1 MLTISGAPRSYRRS
15 DQIDSTHRNRVN
27 PVTTE
32 DLFAQFGPAYRW
44 LVTICGMT
52 ASFTMVFTGTIVNVA
67 VPDVMGA
74 YGVGQDKAQ
83 FLQTAFIATMT
94 ASQLLNAWVI
104 GRLGQRG
111 AFSAVL
117 TLFLVGGLICG
128 LSPSLDMIIFGRV
141 LQGFASGIVQPLVMV
156 TLFQVFPTDRRGFAM
171 GIYGM
176 GLMLALGLG
185 PVIGGVTADLLNWRM
200 IFWVPLP
207 LVCAALLMGF
217 FFMPTKRPDG
227 PAMSFDFV
235 GYGLLCIALFCL
247 MSTIGNGQ
255 RNGWGSDLIVAQI
268 VIGCAAA
275 VGFVA
280 SQFRPGSAMLDMSLM
295 RNPRFASAVVI
306 AFVFGAGNFATT
318 YAMPVFGQLVQS
330 YTPTVAGLILLPASL
345 VVVFLL
351 PFTGRLSDSVPP
363 HYPIMGGLV
372 LFAIS
377 AFLIAEA
384 DVNTPFLTLAFL
396 GMIGR
401 FGMVCINPAL
411 MATALKAVPTEKLNQ
426 GSGTIN
432 FFRQLGGATGINGLV
447 VALEMRTE
455 FHSEAVT
462 ATQTAD
468 NAATRELI
476 AQLQSLLS
484 AGGIPESL
492 MFPMALNH
500 LGQVLE
506 AQANT
511 FGFQDGFLLIGLV
524 FIGALVPAYILSR
537 AR

>member
-1 MLTISGAPRSYRRS
+1 MKSVS
-15 DQIDSTHRNRVN
+15 
-27 PVTTE
+27 TE
-32 DLFAQFGPAYRW
+32 DLFGQFGPAYRW

-52 ASFTMVFTGTIVNVA
+52 ASFTMVLTGTVVNVA

-83 FLQTAFIATMT
+83 FLQTAFITTMT
-94 ASQLLNAWVI
+94 ASQLLNAWVVS
-104 GRLGQRG
+104 RMGQRG
-111 AFSAVL
+111 AFVSVL
-117 TLFLVGGLICG
+117 TLFLGGGLICG
-128 LSPSLDMIIFGRV
+128 LSPGLDGIIFGRV
-141 LQGFASGIVQPLVMV
+141 LQGFAAGIVQPLVMV
-156 TLFQVFPTDRRGFAM
+156 TLFQVFPADRRGFAM

-176 GLMLALGLG
+176 GLMLALGFG
-185 PVIGGVTADLLNWRM
+185 PVVGGLTADLLTWRM

-207 LVCAALLMGF
+207 LVVAALLMGI

-227 PAMSFDFV
+227 PTKSFDFV
-235 GYGLLCIALFCL
+235 GYTLLCVALYC
-247 MSTIGNGQ
+247 MMATIGNGQ
-255 RNGWGSDLIVAQI
+255 RDGWTSDLIVTQTI
-268 VIGCAAA
+268 VGILAAT
-275 VGFVA
+275 GFVL
-280 SQFRPGSAMLDMSLM
+280 SQFRPGSAMLDMSLL
-295 RNPRFASAVVI
+295 RDPRFSSAVVI
-306 AFVFGAGNFATT
+306 AFVFGAGNFAST

-330 YTPTVAGLILLPASL
+330 YTPTVAGFILLPASL
-345 VVVFLL
+345 VVVCLL
-351 PFTGRLSDSVPP
+351 PFTGRLSDTVPP

-372 LFAIS
+372 LFAVS
-377 AFLIAEA
+377 AFLIADA
-384 DVNTPFLTLAFL
+384 DVNTPFLVLAWF

-401 FGMVCINPAL
+401 FGMSFINPAL
-411 MATALKAVPTEKLNQ
+411 MATALKSVPTEKLNQ

-432 FFRQLGGATGINGLV
+432 FFRQLGGATGINSLV

-468 NAATRELI
+468 NSATRELI
-476 AQLQSLLS
+476 SRLEGMLG

-492 MFPMALNH
+492 QFPLALDH

-511 FGFQDGFLLIGLV
+511 MGFQDGFLLIGVV
-524 FIGALVPAYILSR
+524 FVGALVPAYILSR

>member
-1 MLTISGAPRSYRRS
+1 MK
-15 DQIDSTHRNRVN
+15 

-52 ASFTMVFTGTIVNVA
+52 ASFTMVLTGTIVNVA

-83 FLQTAFIATMT
+83 FLQTAFITTMT

-104 GRLGQRG
+104 GRMGQRL
-111 AFSAVL
+111 AFVSVL
-117 TLFLVGGLICG
+117 SLFLVGGLICG
-128 LSPSLDMIIFGRV
+128 LSPTLDGIIVGRV

-156 TLFQVFPTDRRGFAM
+156 TLFQVFPSDRRGFAM

-176 GLMLALGLG
+176 GLMLALGFG
-185 PVIGGVTADLLNWRM
+185 PVVGGVTADLLTWRT

-207 LVCAALLMGF
+207 LVVVALLMGF

-227 PAMSFDFV
+227 PRKSFDFV
-235 GYGLLCIALFCL
+235 GYALLCIALYC
-247 MSTIGNGQ
+247 MMATIGNGQ
-255 RNGWGSDLIVAQI
+255 RDGWGSDIIVAQMVVGI
-268 VIGCAAA
+268 FSAT
-275 VGFVA
+275 GFVL
-280 SQFRPGSAMLDMSLM
+280 SQFRPGSAMLDMSLL
-295 RNPRFASAVVI
+295 RNPRFSSAIVI
-306 AFVFGAGNFATT
+306 AFVFGAGNFAST

-330 YTPTVAGLILLPASL
+330 YTPTIAGLILLPASL

-351 PFTGRLSDSVPP
+351 PFTGKLSDSVPP

-372 LFAIS
+372 LFAVS
-377 AFLIAEA
+377 AFLIAGA
-384 DVNTPFLTLAFL
+384 DVNTPFFTLALF

-401 FGMVCINPAL
+401 FGMSFINPAL
-411 MATALKAVPTEKLNQ
+411 MATALKSLPTEKLNQ

-432 FFRQLGGATGINGLV
+432 FFRQLGGATGINSLV

-476 AQLQSLLS
+476 SRLENLLG
-484 AGGIPESL
+484 AAGIPDSL
-492 MFPMALNH
+492 QFPLALDH

-511 FGFQDGFLLIGLV
+511 MGFQDGFVLIGIV
-524 FIGALVPAYILSR
+524 FIGALVPAYILSKSR
-537 AR
+537 

>member
-1 MLTISGAPRSYRRS
+1 
-15 DQIDSTHRNRVN
+15 VN
-27 PVTTE
+27 SVTTE
-32 DLFAQFGPAYRW
+32 DLFGQYGPIYRW

-52 ASFTMVFTGTIVNVA
+52 ASFTMVLTGTIVNVA

-83 FLQTAFIATMT
+83 FLQTAFITTMT
-94 ASQLLNAWVI
+94 ASQLLNAWVV
-104 GRLGQRG
+104 GRLGQRV
-111 AFSAVL
+111 AFVSVL
-117 TLFLVGGLICG
+117 SLFLVGGVICG
-128 LSPSLDMIIFGRV
+128 ISPGLDGIIFGRV

-156 TLFQVFPTDRRGFAM
+156 TLFQVFPADRRGFAM

-176 GLMLALGLG
+176 GLMLALGFG
-185 PVIGGVTADLLNWRM
+185 PVVGGVTADFINWRA

-207 LVCAALLMGF
+207 LVVAALLMGV
-217 FFMPTKRPDG
+217 FFMPSHRPEGPTK
-227 PAMSFDFV
+227 SFDWI
-235 GYGLLCIALFCL
+235 GYILLCVALYCM

-255 RNGWGSDLIVAQI
+255 RDGWGSDIIVTQLLVGI
-268 VIGCAAA
+268 AAA
-275 VGFVA
+275 SAFVI
-280 SQFRPGSAMLDMSLM
+280 SQFRPDSSLLDMSLL
-295 RNPRFASAVVI
+295 RDPRFSSAIVI
-306 AFVFGAGNFATT
+306 AFVFGAGNFAST

-330 YTPTVAGLILLPASL
+330 YTPTIAGFILLPASL

-351 PFTGRLSDSVPP
+351 PFTGRLSDTVPP
-363 HYPIMGGLV
+363 HYPIMGGLI
-372 LFAIS
+372 LFSVS
-377 AFLIAEA
+377 AFFVAGA
-384 DVNTPFLTLAFL
+384 DVNTPFWTLAFY

-401 FGMVCINPAL
+401 FGMSFINPAL
-411 MATALKAVPTEKLNQ
+411 MATALRALPPEKLNQ

-432 FFRQLGGATGINGLV
+432 FFRQLGGATGINSLV

-455 FHSEAVT
+455 FHSEAMT

-476 AQLQSLLS
+476 NQVENLLGEGGVAS
-484 AGGIPESL
+484 AFQ
-492 MFPMALNH
+492 FPLALDH

-511 FGFQDGFLLIGLV
+511 LGFQDGFLLIGIV
-524 FIGALVPAYILSR
+524 FLGALIPAYILSK